1 MAEQSRERWS
11 VYRQTRFRRERND
24 DVMRQHQL
32 GTSGLTILRK
42 IETGALLTLS
52 GKPTRAAQYTIGN
65 PRLPIQM
72 IEQVKDTAFYAPL
85 RLTLLAELKAAATL
99 AQSR

>member
-52 GKPTRAAQYTIGN
+52 GKPTRAAQYAIGAV
-65 PRLPIQM
+65 
-72 IEQVKDTAFYAPL
+72 ECFAF
-85 RLTLLAELKAAATL
+85 R
-99 AQSR
+99 

>member
-1 MAEQSRERWS
+1 
-11 VYRQTRFRRERND
+11 
-24 DVMRQHQL
+24 
-32 GTSGLTILRK
+32 
-42 IETGALLTLS
+42 
-52 GKPTRAAQYTIGN
+52 
-65 PRLPIQM
+65 M

>member
-1 MAEQSRERWS
+1 
-11 VYRQTRFRRERND
+11 
-24 DVMRQHQL
+24 MRQHQL
-32 GTSGLTILRK
+32 GTSGLTIWRK
-42 IETGALLTLS
+42 IETGALLTLA

>member
-1 MAEQSRERWS
+1 
-11 VYRQTRFRRERND
+11 
-24 DVMRQHQL
+24 MRQHQL

-65 PRLPIQM
+65 PLLAIQM
-72 IEQVKDTAFYAPL
+72 IEHQRCKFCDETGEILPSSLL
-85 RLTLLAELKAAATL
+85 RNGFGSNEKTD
-99 AQSR
+99 QMRR